1 MNRYA
6 GFFIYTKFDV
16 KGHSMDLHDLITGR
30 IQQIE
35 IPESLINR
43 LLKDYGLNHTVQ
55 ICNNSIVLSADNIE
69 AEFSYHS
76 HNFNNGIKAV
86 NFCLNTIKPFY
97 YSFGLQLLNKKY
109 PYLLYWKDH
118 IGNKMIT
125 CYLDRIPGIDSV
137 FNSIKDID
145 IESVD
150 YRKGKI
156 IARLRTKSGVTEGD
170 EQHV

>member
-1 MNRYA
+1 
-6 GFFIYTKFDV
+6 
-16 KGHSMDLHDLITGR
+16 MDLQDLITGR
-30 IQQIE
+30 IKQVE
-35 IPESLINR
+35 ILETLINQ
-43 LLKDYGLNHTVQ
+43 LLRDRGLNHTVQ
-55 ICNNSIVLSADNIE
+55 INNNSIVLSASNFK

-125 CYLDRIPGIDSV
+125 FYLNRIPGIDSV
-137 FNSIKDID
+137 LNDYASYIKDLN
-145 IESVD
+145 IESID
-150 YRKGKI
+150 YSEGKI
-156 IARLRTKSGVTEGD
+156 IIELCTKSGVTEGD
-170 EQHV
+170 QEHV